1 MAYQSPFFE
10 GTQAQGIINNYLN
23 NMPGGLPPYTTPST
37 NPYLVD
43 STPFVPPAAQPTPD
57 PTVPNCEELYPGEG
71 RVYDPVLQACVIA
84 EVAPENTGD
93 NDRPEEM
100 DRDQMMYN
108 QMLKDSSTPFGASN
122 ILDDYLIDSR
132 GGDNTFLRFDP
143 EVNRLGAGMP
153 LGFNILGQF
162 ADSFTGGPNRRQ
174 NTFDAATKTL
184 ADLGYGQQLNNGTFQ
199 VYNPQQYFNTV
210 KNNSAGFGTN
220 MNINQAV
227 DSVMNLVPT
236 TGSDNSVVR
245 EGEDNSVV
253 REGEVRS
260 FKTSGSPIAEDLS
273 GGLLYT
279 RPLTSV
285 DSSGNRTRNDN
296 NYRAEVARNIERNI
310 RNNPYGVSGFKQGV
324 GFTRGR

>member
-84 EVAPENTGD
+84 EVAPENTGG

-143 EVNRLGAGMP
+143 EVNRLGAGLP

-162 ADSFTGGPNRRQ
+162 ADSLTGGANRRQ

-210 KNNSAGFGTN
+210 KDNSAGFGTN

-227 DSVMNLVPT
+227 DSVMNPQPQVYDPL
-236 TGSDNSVVR
+236 TGSD
-245 EGEDNSVV
+245 
-253 REGEVRS
+253 RS
-260 FKTSGSPIAEDLS
+260 SNANASSGSPIAEDLS

-296 NYRAEVARNIERNI
+296 NYRAEVARNIERNK